1 MCDNLDAKGKRGVPW
16 GSQSLNTVVGSC
28 EPARDKLE
36 SNICPL
42 KKKRSRGPPRATYRP
57 SFRKR

>member
-1 MCDNLDAKGKRGVPW
+1 MCDNLDVPGKERCAMEWLELKYSSMVTW
-16 GSQSLNTVVGSC
+16 
-28 EPARDKLE
+28 ARTCQLD

-42 KKKRSRGPPRATYRP
+42 KRKRSRGPPRATNRP